1 MPDQII
7 QMIACKIL
15 TILIKKKYV
24 LYTKHMDKTQGLS
37 ITLFTGLI
45 YKSKALYQVLL
56 NSVQNN
62 KASSTVH
69 ETGA

>member
-1 MPDQII
+1 
-7 QMIACKIL
+7 
-15 TILIKKKYV
+15 
-24 LYTKHMDKTQGLS
+24 MDKTQGLS

-69 ETGA
+69 EIGA